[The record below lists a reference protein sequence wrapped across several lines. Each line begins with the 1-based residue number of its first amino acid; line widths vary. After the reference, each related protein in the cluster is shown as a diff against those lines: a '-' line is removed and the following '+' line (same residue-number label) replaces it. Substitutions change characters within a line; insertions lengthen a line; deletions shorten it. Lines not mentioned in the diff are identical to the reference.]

1 VTEQQPQTTPSTC
14 PSCGASVRADVPWCT
29 QCYASLLPEQGG
41 GPGAAPDAGPA
52 VQHTGEPAVE
62 PAVQPTGEP
71 AVERDVERDVEH
83 GAEPDIGRDEA
94 GALSGV
100 EPPAGRAGPQSQE
113 PSPDVDR
120 LADQMLARLAAERDE
135 VQGLASRLP
144 SSPGGRTVLVAV
156 ALVGLMA
163 LALLVM
169 FVLGSL
175 F

>member
-41 GPGAAPDAGPA
+41 GPGAAPDAGPTSGPTAGPA
-52 VQHTGEPAVE
+52 VQH
-62 PAVQPTGEP
+62 TGEP

-100 EPPAGRAGPQSQE
+100 EPPAGRAGLQSQE